1 MGCRARRTL
10 GFKVSLN
17 ARYRGGTFP
26 LQYLVK
32 LAAVRSDKFTTAV
45 SNWGEFLVVVVSWY
59 HYIFAIDTSDIVHSG
74 VLKIQN
80 WAYSIFGAA

>member
-26 LQYLVK
+26 LRYLVK

-45 SNWGEFLVVVVSWY
+45 SNWGVFLVVMAKTTNQNNPN
-59 HYIFAIDTSDIVHSG
+59 IG
-74 VLKIQN
+74 VNEAQHE
-80 WAYSIFGAA
+80 GR